1 MLHDTDGCGMMT
13 VQCHSVQQD
22 EIKPDKWTQI
32 FHLFLDLSGSG
43 LYQRD
48 GLVPLIV

>member
-13 VQCHSVQQD
+13 VQCHSVQPD

-32 FHLFLDLSGSG
+32 FHLFLDLSGISG
-43 LYQRD
+43 PNTTMAWCL
-48 GLVPLIV
+48 

>member
-13 VQCHSVQQD
+13 VQCP

-32 FHLFLDLSGSG
+32 FHLFLDLSGISG
-43 LYQRD
+43 PNTTMAWCL
-48 GLVPLIV
+48 